1 MFARTVPSGTQAI
14 QFVLAA
20 CKKYD
25 WKQTVIIFN
34 VRLAEVGN
42 SAERAL
48 LAAGVTV
55 VMDLAVEDKGF
66 VSPALPELRRKSVR
80 IVICMPQVTG
90 DLRQW
95 LLDFFD
101 AGMTGLGWAFLA
113 GLRINDENLG
123 DLKGS
128 NTWMGEDNRDADVMK
143 AANGMIASTPAPPAS
158 MVGLVGLLQ
167 KAALWDMQ
175 EYGAEALPL
184 SQWSGSNAVYAGFA
198 YDALQALAIAADAEI
213 RAGGDAANGTS
224 LMQRLLDGT
233 TFDGVMGR
241 VSLDNQGDN
250 MHPW

>member
-1 MFARTVPSGTQAI
+1 MFARTVPSSTQLI
-14 QFVLAA
+14 EFCLVVFE
-20 CKKYD
+20 YYH
-25 WKQTVIIFN
+25 WKQAAFIFN
-34 VRLAEVGN
+34 EAN
-42 SAERAL
+42 SA
-48 LAAGVTV
+48 
-55 VMDLAVEDKGF
+55 LAVAMEAAMLGAGIAVQMRF
-66 VSPALPELRRKSVR
+66 AAPFQGSATPALPELRRKNVR
-80 IVICMPQVTG
+80 IIVFMQSTAG

-95 LLDFFD
+95 LLDLFD
-101 AGMTGLGWAFLA
+101 AGMTGLGWAFFGA
-113 GLRINDENLG
+113 RITSPDEI
-123 DLKGS
+123 KGIS
-128 NTWMGEDNRDADVMK
+128 TWMGEDNRDADVMK

-184 SQWSGSNAVYAGFA
+184 SQWSGSSAVYAGFA

>member
-1 MFARTVPSGTQAI
+1 MFARTVPSSTQLI
-14 QFVLAA
+14 DLLAA
-20 CKKYD
+20 LCKKNR
-25 WKQTVIIFN
+25 WKQIAWIFN
-34 VRLAEVGN
+34 EGQSALAVA
-42 SAERAL
+42 AERAL
-48 LAAGVTV
+48 RGLDIVVELRVVVPFQGSIRPSLA
-55 VMDLAVEDKGF
+55 
-66 VSPALPELRRKSVR
+66 ELRRKNLR
-80 IVICMPQVTG
+80 IMLALPTTHG

-95 LLDFFD
+95 LLDLFD
-101 AGMTGLGWAFLA
+101 AGMTGLGWAFFGA
-113 GLRINDENLG
+113 RITSPDEI
-123 DLKGS
+123 KGIS
-128 NTWMGEDNRDADVMK
+128 TWMGEDNRDADVME
-143 AANGMIASTPAPPAS
+143 AANGGFILTPAPPAS
-158 MVGLVGLLQ
+158 MVRLIELLQ
-167 KAALWDMQ
+167 KAALRDKQ